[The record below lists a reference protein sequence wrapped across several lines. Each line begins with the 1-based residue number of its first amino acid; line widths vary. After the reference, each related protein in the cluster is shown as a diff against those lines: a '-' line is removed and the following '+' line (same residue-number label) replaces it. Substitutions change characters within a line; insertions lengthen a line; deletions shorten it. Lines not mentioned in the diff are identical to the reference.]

1 MSTATFVAAS
11 PAAVPPLPLASP
23 LSSSPSTAGVL
34 VASGNPAF
42 RARMLGLLGAVRQR
56 TSEAAGGAEALQQL
70 ELEPFRGLVLDRS
83 LPDLD
88 AGELAGMVAAL
99 YPETEVA
106 ILDPDVVTGAED
118 LAIGAGEFDFGSLVR
133 ALQGAPRDVV
143 SVAAVSGACVPR
155 PSPRQVAAILDAPE
169 PTADVR
175 ALDEPVAAPP
185 DLLPGLIG
193 SSTHLDDI
201 SRLVRMVAPRR
212 TSVLLLGETGTG
224 KEMIARCIHEASP
237 RSNRPWVVVN
247 CAAIPEAL
255 LESELFGYAR
265 GAFTGAQQARPGR
278 IVAAHGGTLFL
289 DEIGELPLNLQS
301 KLLRF
306 LQQGELQRLGS
317 NEPQRVDVRVVA
329 ATNVNLMAEVEA
341 GRFRRDLYYR
351 LAVFPIELLPLQRR
365 AADILPLARHFLRLL
380 HAEAGVPLPRLSAA
394 ACDLLE
400 AHPWPGNVRELQHS
414 LERAFIL
421 AGGSRVLEPTHFP
434 GLLRH

>member
-1 MSTATFVAAS
+1 MSTATFAYA
-11 PAAVPPLPLASP
+11 PPTPAVPFPLES
-23 LSSSPSTAGVL
+23 AGVL
-34 VASGNPAF
+34 IASGNETF
-42 RARMLGLLGAVRQR
+42 RAQMRGLLAA
-56 TSEAAGGAEALQQL
+56 TSHRFLEAGGGADALLQL
-70 ELEPFRGLVLDRS
+70 ELERCSGLVLDRS

-88 AGELAGMVAAL
+88 ADELAGMAAL
-99 YPETEVA
+99 QYPELEIA
-106 ILDPDVVTGAED
+106 ILDPESVAE
-118 LAIGAGEFDFGSLVR
+118 ARPCGESGLDFRSLMR
-133 ALQGAPRDVV
+133 ALQGAPREVV
-143 SVAAVSGACVPR
+143 SVRPLNPTPAPR
-155 PSPRQVAAILDAPE
+155 PVAQAPGVE
-169 PTADVR
+169 V
-175 ALDEPVAAPP
+175 VAV

-193 SSTHLDDI
+193 SSTHLNDI

-224 KEMIARCIHEASP
+224 KEMIARGIHESSP
-237 RSNRPWVVVN
+237 RAHRPWVVVN

-265 GAFTGAQQARPGR
+265 GAFTGAQQSRPGR

-306 LQQGELQRLGS
+306 LQEGELQRLGS
-317 NEPQRVDVRVVA
+317 NEPQKVDVRVVA

-365 AADILPLARHFLRLL
+365 ASDILPLARHFLRQF

-394 ACDLLE
+394 ASDLLE
-400 AHPWPGNVRELQHS
+400 AHAWPGNVRELQHT

-421 AGGSRVLEPTHFP
+421 AGGALIIEPEHFP
-434 GLLRH
+434 GLMVRQN

>member
-1 MSTATFVAAS
+1 TPHRF
-11 PAAVPPLPLASP
+11 L
-23 LSSSPSTAGVL
+23 
-34 VASGNPAF
+34 
-42 RARMLGLLGAVRQR
+42 
-56 TSEAAGGAEALQQL
+56 EAAGGADALQQL
-70 ELEPFRGLVLDRS
+70 ELERCSGLVLDRR

-88 AGELAGMVAAL
+88 AGELAGMAAL
-99 YPETEVA
+99 QYPELEIA
-106 ILDPDVVTGAED
+106 ILDPEAVAEV
-118 LAIGAGEFDFGSLVR
+118 GPAGEGGVDFRSIMR
-133 ALQGAPRDVV
+133 ALQGTRRDVASLQSV
-143 SVAAVSGACVPR
+143 SAACAPR
-155 PSPRQVAAILDAPE
+155 PSTEQIAAVLGPSVAMSKPE
-169 PTADVR
+169 
-175 ALDEPVAAPP
+175 AAPIV
-185 DLLPGLIG
+185 LLSGLVG
-193 SSTHLDDI
+193 CSTHLSDI

-224 KEMIARCIHEASP
+224 KELIARGIHESSTRA
-237 RSNRPWVVVN
+237 NRPWVVVN

-265 GAFTGAQQARPGR
+265 GAFTGAQQSRPGR
-278 IVAAHGGTLFL
+278 IIAAHGGTLFL

-306 LQQGELQRLGS
+306 LQEGELQRLGS
-317 NEPQRVDVRVVA
+317 NEPQKVDVRVVA

-365 AADILPLARHFLRLL
+365 AGDILPLARHFLRHF

-400 AHPWPGNVRELQHS
+400 RHTWPGNVRELQHT

-421 AGGSRVLEPTHFP
+421 AGGALIIEPAHFP
-434 GLLRH
+434 GLAAR

>member
-1 MSTATFVAAS
+1 MSTATFVVAS
-11 PAAVPPLPLASP
+11 PAVVSPVSLAS
-23 LSSSPSTAGVL
+23 AGVL
-34 VASGNPAF
+34 VASGNPDF
-42 RARMLGLLGAVRQR
+42 RARMRGLLGAVRQR
-56 TSEAAGGAEALQQL
+56 AVEAAGGAEALQQL
-70 ELEPFRGLVLDRS
+70 ELEPCRGLVLDRS

-88 AGELAGMVAAL
+88 ADELAGMVAAQ
-99 YPETEVA
+99 YPELEVA
-106 ILDPDVVTGAED
+106 ILDPESVA
-118 LAIGAGEFDFGSLVR
+118 GAGELESGTDELDFGGLVR
-133 ALQGAPRDVV
+133 ALQGGPRAAM
-143 SVAAVSGACVPR
+143 SVRAVSDACAPR
-155 PSPRQVAAILDAPE
+155 PSARQIAAVLEAPAAAEVAVAP
-169 PTADVR
+169 
-175 ALDEPVAAPP
+175 PVAR

-193 SSTHLDDI
+193 CSAHLDDI

-224 KEMIARCIHEASP
+224 KEMIARGIHEASP
-237 RSNRPWVVVN
+237 RCHRSWVVVN

-365 AADILPLARHFLRLL
+365 AADILPLARHFLRQL

-400 AHPWPGNVRELQHS
+400 THAWPGNVRELQHA

-421 AGGSRVLEPTHFP
+421 AGGAAVIEPAHFP
-434 GLLRH
+434 GLARQH

>member
-1 MSTATFVAAS
+1 MSTATFAYA
-11 PAAVPPLPLASP
+11 PPTPAVPFPLES
-23 LSSSPSTAGVL
+23 AGVL
-34 VASGNPAF
+34 IASGNETF
-42 RARMLGLLGAVRQR
+42 RAQMRGLLAA
-56 TSEAAGGAEALQQL
+56 TSHRFLEAGGGADALLQL
-70 ELEPFRGLVLDRS
+70 ELERCSGLVLDRS

-88 AGELAGMVAAL
+88 ADELAGMAAL
-99 YPETEVA
+99 QYPELEIA
-106 ILDPDVVTGAED
+106 ILDPESVAE
-118 LAIGAGEFDFGSLVR
+118 ASPCGESGLDFRSLMR
-133 ALQGAPRDVV
+133 ALQGAPREVV
-143 SVAAVSGACVPR
+143 SVRPVKPTPAPR
-155 PSPRQVAAILDAPE
+155 PVAQAPAAE
-169 PTADVR
+169 V
-175 ALDEPVAAPP
+175 VAVN
-185 DLLPGLIG
+185 LLPGLIG
-193 SSTHLDDI
+193 SSTHLNDI

-224 KEMIARCIHEASP
+224 KEMIARGIHESSP
-237 RSNRPWVVVN
+237 RAHRPWVVVN

-265 GAFTGAQQARPGR
+265 GAFTGAQQSRPGR

-306 LQQGELQRLGS
+306 LQEGELQRLGS
-317 NEPQRVDVRVVA
+317 NEPQKVDVRVVA

-365 AADILPLARHFLRLL
+365 ASDILPLARHFLRQF

-394 ACDLLE
+394 ASDLLE
-400 AHPWPGNVRELQHS
+400 AHAWPGNVRELQHT

-421 AGGSRVLEPTHFP
+421 AGGALIIEPEHFP
-434 GLLRH
+434 GLMVRQN